1 MSFGTKYVV
10 IIRQHLHEKYMRANN
25 NKLCNN
31 SIPLVEWFNKRLKID
46 LDEILAFEINID
58 PIKYMFSKKKYFK
71 KINSY
76 PKILRDLNLVMPYE
90 QKVGEI
96 VDVIFKKGKKLIMEV
111 DPVDI
116 FIDEKSVGKG
126 LKSVTYNIT
135 FQSSSKTLE
144 DKDVNSIID
153 EIIHIAEK
161 NFNAKLRV

>member
-1 MSFGTKYVV
+1 MLCLTIY
-10 IIRQHLHEKYMRANN
+10 NN
-25 NKLCNN
+25 RKKIGFMGKLSGNLINKM
-31 SIPLVEWFNKRLKID
+31 KID

-96 VDVIFKKGKKLIMEV
+96 VDMILKKGKKLIIEV

-116 FIDEKSVGKG
+116 FIDDKSVGKG

-144 DKDVNSIID
+144 DKSVNSIID
-153 EIIHIAEK
+153 EIIHIAKK
-161 NFNAKLRV
+161 NFNAKLRI